1 MEKEQRQLLGEFK
14 AGFEQTLKKR
24 EGLANVFTGLWE
36 GQKRREMAQGM
47 GLGVER
53 VKALQKQVQHRLA
66 KFAGQ
71 ARGAVAEV
79 LKEFHTKGTKGK
91 KGEQMCLDRRS

>member
-1 MEKEQRQLLGEFK
+1 M
-14 AGFEQTLKKR
+14 
-24 EGLANVFTGLWE
+24 FTGLWE

-53 VKALQKQVQHRLA
+53 VKALQKQVQQRLA

-71 ARGAVAEV
+71 ARGAVAEM
-79 LKEFHTKGTKGK
+79 LEGFQEKGTKGK
-91 KGEQMCLDRRS
+91 KGEQMWLDRRS